1 MVGMSGEETADV
13 PDTFEAS
20 VAATPDARFTT
31 WLRERAA
38 PGWSNATGHR
48 FTRELG
54 ADTLDDEV
62 FRRYL
67 VQDYAFLRT
76 LVGVF
81 GHAVGDAPSM
91 DSKARLVDFLGTLTA
106 EENDYF
112 ERSFEALGVPAET
125 YADPAPSPT
134 TRAMED
140 LLQHAAREGGYAET
154 LAVLVPAE
162 WIYLEWATA
171 VEGGPHTR
179 FYLAEWVELHA
190 TDGFAEFVSWLRR
203 ELDAAGAAAGPR
215 RRQRLERLF
224 RRTVTL
230 EVAFFEMGYEPGE
243 QTHPQQGRA
252 QGGAREW

>member
-1 MVGMSGEETADV
+1 MSEDEPRA
-13 PDTFEAS
+13 PDTFEAY
-20 VAATPDARFTT
+20 AETTADARFTT

-38 PGWSNATGHR
+38 PDWSNATGHR

-67 VQDYAFLRT
+67 VQDYAFLQT

-91 DSKARLVDFLGTLTA
+91 GSKSRLVDFLRTLTA

-112 ERSFEALGVPAET
+112 ERAFEALGVPEET
-125 YADPAPSPT
+125 YADPALAPT
-134 TRAMED
+134 TRALED
-140 LLQHAAREGGYAET
+140 LLQRAAREGGYAET

-171 VEGGPHTR
+171 VEGGTHSR
-179 FYLAEWVELHA
+179 FYLEEWVALHA
-190 TDGFAEFVSWLRR
+190 NESFAEFVNWLRG
-203 ELDAAGAAAGPR
+203 ELDAAGATASAR
-215 RRQRLERLF
+215 RQQRLERLF
-224 RRTVTL
+224 RRTVSL
-230 EVAFFEMGYEPGE
+230 EVAFFEMGYEADRE
-243 QTHPQQGRA
+243 A
-252 QGGAREW
+252 LQGGGGGEW